1 MKKFKLLLFITLIA
15 TLIAGLSACN
25 CNGSDSD
32 GVKTYTVTP
41 DTSKSLT
48 LNVGDSDVDFTQYF
62 ILKDSDGNEIPV
74 TADMLDLSYVD
85 TSKTGGF
92 MVYLNYNGSS
102 GALWFT
108 VKENEETPTVTYTLS
123 VDNTKSRTL
132 TVGDT
137 NIDFTQYFKISA
149 SNGTTVPVTSSMLDL
164 SKVDTSKAGTFTV
177 TLNYDGK
184 SVSATFTVKENGSS
198 SETVDLSEVFS
209 QYTNVSKWNFAVSF
223 TDSVGVEDYYEYSGN
238 NILNKYLDINN
249 ETWTDYFTMGTANPY
264 YFYMDNGDGTYT
276 KYDETTDEFDEAYKD
291 LSLINLS
298 QLNDLSFTKSGD
310 YFIASNANDAGNAV
324 IGAYVDDSGN
334 SLTWTKL
341 AVYIANGKV
350 TKIEGTMSDDYIMT
364 FEISKY
370 GQINFTLPNA
380 TEGGGTTDPVEPT
393 GEMMEKQTYDA
404 ETFDNRNLQDRLS
417 QYKEPGDTSS
427 EGNAIGLPSTGTY
440 NALVIPVQFSG
451 DTITQAQLDKLNKA
465 FNGTS
470 ADTGWESVKTYYQK
484 ASYGKL
490 NITFDVQP
498 VCRMQY
504 SSSYY
509 ENLTATDEQSGQ
521 DYKNGDN
528 VILHEAL
535 AKLDSAIDFSKYDTN
550 NDGSID
556 AVYLIYSA
564 PVDYSN
570 DSFFWAY
577 VTWDST
583 DNQYDNKYAYYYMF
597 TGLDFMD
604 EGSANNG
611 SMTIN
616 TETFIHETGHLLAL
630 DDYYDYDSNAG
641 CNEGL
646 GGCAMMDWNIGDHD
660 AYSKIMMGWT
670 DATVVNETQTVTI
683 KSLQEKG
690 DVILIPLNFDNSYFC
705 EYLLIDLYSA
715 QGLNEL
721 RSEHGSTVLYGG
733 AEYGVRIYHVSS
745 SANNP
750 YNNNYGSFTDCNNSD
765 TANALIKLVEADGGD
780 SKFTDSDGYATVAT
794 ESDLWKTGSTLGSVF
809 ENYTRNNGDT
819 VNFEIS
825 IDSVSAEQATITVTF
840 KN

>member
-108 VKENEETPTVTYTLS
+108 VVT
-123 VDNTKSRTL
+123 DNS
-132 TVGDT
+132 G
-137 NIDFTQYFKISA
+137 NQGGS
-149 SNGTTVPVTSSMLDL
+149 TSD
-164 SKVDTSKAGTFTV
+164 
-177 TLNYDGK
+177 
-184 SVSATFTVKENGSS
+184 
-198 SETVDLSEVFS
+198 TVDLSSVFS
-209 QYTNVSKWNFAVSF
+209 QYTDISKWNFAVSF

-238 NILNKYLDINN
+238 NILNRFVDTNN
-249 ETWTDYFTMGTANPY
+249 ETWTEYFIMGTANPY

-440 NALVIPVQFSG
+440 NALVIPVKFSG

-577 VTWDST
+577 VTWDGT

-670 DATVVNETQTVTI
+670 DATIVNETQTITI
-683 KSLQEKG
+683 KSLQKQG
-690 DVILIPLNFDNSYFC
+690 DVILIPLSFDNSYFC

-733 AEYGVRIYHVSS
+733 AEYGVRIYHISS

>member
-1 MKKFKLLLFITLIA
+1 M
-15 TLIAGLSACN
+15 
-25 CNGSDSD
+25 
-32 GVKTYTVTP
+32 
-41 DTSKSLT
+41 
-48 LNVGDSDVDFTQYF
+48 
-62 ILKDSDGNEIPV
+62 
-74 TADMLDLSYVD
+74 
-85 TSKTGGF
+85 
-92 MVYLNYNGSS
+92 
-102 GALWFT
+102 
-108 VKENEETPTVTYTLS
+108 
-123 VDNTKSRTL
+123 
-132 TVGDT
+132 
-137 NIDFTQYFKISA
+137 
-149 SNGTTVPVTSSMLDL
+149 
-164 SKVDTSKAGTFTV
+164 
-177 TLNYDGK
+177 
-184 SVSATFTVKENGSS
+184 
-198 SETVDLSEVFS
+198 
-209 QYTNVSKWNFAVSF
+209 
-223 TDSVGVEDYYEYSGN
+223 
-238 NILNKYLDINN
+238 
-249 ETWTDYFTMGTANPY
+249 
-264 YFYMDNGDGTYT
+264 
-276 KYDETTDEFDEAYKD
+276 
-291 LSLINLS
+291 
-298 QLNDLSFTKSGD
+298 
-310 YFIASNANDAGNAV
+310 
-324 IGAYVDDSGN
+324 
-334 SLTWTKL
+334 
-341 AVYIANGKV
+341 
-350 TKIEGTMSDDYIMT
+350 
-364 FEISKY
+364 
-370 GQINFTLPNA
+370 PNA

-521 DYKNGDN
+521 QYNNGDN

-535 AKLDSAIDFSKYDTN
+535 SKVDSTIDFSKYDTN
-550 NDGSID
+550 NDGCID

-564 PVDYSN
+564 PVDYKN
-570 DSFFWAY
+570 ADFFWAY
-577 VTWDST
+577 VTWNGT

-683 KSLQEKG
+683 KSLQKQG

>member
-41 DTSKSLT
+41 DTSKGLT

-108 VKENEETPTVTYTLS
+108 VVT
-123 VDNTKSRTL
+123 DNS
-132 TVGDT
+132 G
-137 NIDFTQYFKISA
+137 NQGGS
-149 SNGTTVPVTSSMLDL
+149 TSD
-164 SKVDTSKAGTFTV
+164 
-177 TLNYDGK
+177 
-184 SVSATFTVKENGSS
+184 
-198 SETVDLSEVFS
+198 TVDLSSVFS
-209 QYTNVSKWNFAVSF
+209 QYTDISKWNFAVSF

-238 NILNKYLDINN
+238 NILNRFVDTNN
-249 ETWTDYFTMGTANPY
+249 ETCTEYFIMGTANPY
-264 YFYMDNGDGTYT
+264 YYYMENNDGTYT
-276 KYDETTDEFDEAYKD
+276 KYDENSNEFNDAYAY
-291 LSLINLS
+291 LSLIDLS
-298 QLNDLSFTKSGD
+298 KLNDLSFTKSGD

-324 IGAYVDDSGN
+324 IGEYLDDSGN
-334 SLTWTKL
+334 TLTWTKL
-341 AVYIANGKV
+341 AVYIDNGKV

-451 DTITQAQLDKLNKA
+451 DTITQTQLDKLNKA

-535 AKLDSAIDFSKYDTN
+535 TKLDSAIDFSKYDTN
-550 NDGSID
+550 NDGCID

-564 PVDYSN
+564 PVDYKN
-570 DSFFWAY
+570 ADFFWAY
-577 VTWDST
+577 VTWNGT

-670 DATVVNETQTVTI
+670 DATVVNETQTITI

>member
-32 GVKTYTVTP
+32 GVKIYTVTP

-62 ILKDSDGNEIPV
+62 ILKDSDGNDIPV

-85 TSKTGGF
+85 TTKAGGF

-108 VKENEETPTVTYTLS
+108 VVT
-123 VDNTKSRTL
+123 DNS
-132 TVGDT
+132 G
-137 NIDFTQYFKISA
+137 NQGGS
-149 SNGTTVPVTSSMLDL
+149 TSD
-164 SKVDTSKAGTFTV
+164 
-177 TLNYDGK
+177 
-184 SVSATFTVKENGSS
+184 
-198 SETVDLSEVFS
+198 TVDLSSVFS
-209 QYTNVSKWNFAVSF
+209 QYTDISKWNFAVSF

-521 DYKNGDN
+521 QYNNGDN

-535 AKLDSAIDFSKYDTN
+535 SKVDSTIDFSKYDTN
-550 NDGSID
+550 NDGCID

-583 DNQYDNKYAYYYMF
+583 GNQYDNKYAYYYMF

-670 DATVVNETQTVTI
+670 NATVVNETQTITI
-683 KSLQEKG
+683 KSLQKQG
-690 DVILIPLNFDNSYFC
+690 DVILIPLSFNNSYFC

-733 AEYGVRIYHVSS
+733 AEYGVRIYHISS

>member
-108 VKENEETPTVTYTLS
+108 VVT
-123 VDNTKSRTL
+123 DNS
-132 TVGDT
+132 G
-137 NIDFTQYFKISA
+137 NQGGS
-149 SNGTTVPVTSSMLDL
+149 TSD
-164 SKVDTSKAGTFTV
+164 
-177 TLNYDGK
+177 
-184 SVSATFTVKENGSS
+184 
-198 SETVDLSEVFS
+198 TVDLSSVFS
-209 QYTNVSKWNFAVSF
+209 QYTDISKWNFAVSF

-238 NILNKYLDINN
+238 NILNRFVDTNN
-249 ETWTDYFTMGTANPY
+249 ETCTEYFIMGTANPY
-264 YFYMDNGDGTYT
+264 YYYMENNDGTYT
-276 KYDETTDEFDEAYKD
+276 KYDENSNEFNDAYAY
-291 LSLINLS
+291 LSLIDLS
-298 QLNDLSFTKSGD
+298 KLNDLSFTKSGD

-324 IGAYVDDSGN
+324 IGEYLDDSGN
-334 SLTWTKL
+334 TLTWTKL
-341 AVYIANGKV
+341 AVYIDNGKV

-451 DTITQAQLDKLNKA
+451 DTITQTQLDKLNKA

-535 AKLDSAIDFSKYDTN
+535 TKLDSAIDFSKYDTN
-550 NDGSID
+550 NDGCID

-564 PVDYSN
+564 PVDYKN
-570 DSFFWAY
+570 ADFFWAY
-577 VTWDST
+577 VTWNGT

-670 DATVVNETQTVTI
+670 DATVVNETQTITI

>member
-108 VKENEETPTVTYTLS
+108 VVT
-123 VDNTKSRTL
+123 DNS
-132 TVGDT
+132 
-137 NIDFTQYFKISA
+137 
-149 SNGTTVPVTSSMLDL
+149 
-164 SKVDTSKAGTFTV
+164 
-177 TLNYDGK
+177 
-184 SVSATFTVKENGSS
+184 
-198 SETVDLSEVFS
+198 
-209 QYTNVSKWNFAVSF
+209 
-223 TDSVGVEDYYEYSGN
+223 
-238 NILNKYLDINN
+238 
-249 ETWTDYFTMGTANPY
+249 
-264 YFYMDNGDGTYT
+264 DN
-276 KYDETTDEFDEAYKD
+276 
-291 LSLINLS
+291 
-298 QLNDLSFTKSGD
+298 Q
-310 YFIASNANDAGNAV
+310 
-324 IGAYVDDSGN
+324 
-334 SLTWTKL
+334 
-341 AVYIANGKV
+341 
-350 TKIEGTMSDDYIMT
+350 
-364 FEISKY
+364 
-370 GQINFTLPNA
+370 
-380 TEGGGTTDPVEPT
+380 
-393 GEMMEKQTYDA
+393 MMEKQTYDA
-404 ETFDNRNLQDRLS
+404 ATFDNRNLQDILS
-417 QYKEPGDTSS
+417 QYTESGDTAG

-451 DTITQAQLDKLNKA
+451 DTITQTQLDKLNKA

-535 AKLDSAIDFSKYDTN
+535 TKLDSAIDFSKYDTN
-550 NDGSID
+550 NDGCID

-564 PVDYSN
+564 PVDYKN
-570 DSFFWAY
+570 ADFFWAY
-577 VTWDST
+577 VTWNGT

-670 DATVVNETQTVTI
+670 DATVVNETQTITI

-690 DVILIPLNFDNSYFC
+690 DVILIPLNFDNTYFC

-733 AEYGVRIYHVSS
+733 AEYGVRIYHISS

>member
-25 CNGSDSD
+25 CNGSDPD

-108 VKENEETPTVTYTLS
+108 VVT
-123 VDNTKSRTL
+123 DNS
-132 TVGDT
+132 G
-137 NIDFTQYFKISA
+137 NQGGS
-149 SNGTTVPVTSSMLDL
+149 TSD
-164 SKVDTSKAGTFTV
+164 
-177 TLNYDGK
+177 
-184 SVSATFTVKENGSS
+184 
-198 SETVDLSEVFS
+198 TVDLSSVFS
-209 QYTNVSKWNFAVSF
+209 QYTDISKWNFAVSF

-550 NDGSID
+550 NDGCID

-577 VTWDST
+577 VTWNGT

-670 DATVVNETQTVTI
+670 DATVVNETQTITI
-683 KSLQEKG
+683 KSLQKQG
-690 DVILIPLNFDNSYFC
+690 DVILIPLSFDNSYFC

-780 SKFTDSDGYATVAT
+780 SKFTDSDGYTTVAT

>member
-108 VKENEETPTVTYTLS
+108 VVT
-123 VDNTKSRTL
+123 DNS
-132 TVGDT
+132 G
-137 NIDFTQYFKISA
+137 NQGGS
-149 SNGTTVPVTSSMLDL
+149 TSD
-164 SKVDTSKAGTFTV
+164 
-177 TLNYDGK
+177 
-184 SVSATFTVKENGSS
+184 
-198 SETVDLSEVFS
+198 TVDLSSVFS
-209 QYTNVSKWNFAVSF
+209 QYTDISKWNFAVSF

-238 NILNKYLDINN
+238 NILNRFVDTNN
-249 ETWTDYFTMGTANPY
+249 ETWTEYFIMGTANPY

-451 DTITQAQLDKLNKA
+451 DTITQTQLDKLNKA

-535 AKLDSAIDFSKYDTN
+535 TKLDSAIDFSKYDTN
-550 NDGSID
+550 NDGCID

-564 PVDYSN
+564 PVDYKN
-570 DSFFWAY
+570 ADFFWAY
-577 VTWDST
+577 VTWNGT

-670 DATVVNETQTVTI
+670 DATVVNETQTITI

-690 DVILIPLNFDNSYFC
+690 DVILIPLNFDNTYFC

>member
-108 VKENEETPTVTYTLS
+108 VVT
-123 VDNTKSRTL
+123 DNS
-132 TVGDT
+132 G
-137 NIDFTQYFKISA
+137 NQGGS
-149 SNGTTVPVTSSMLDL
+149 TSD
-164 SKVDTSKAGTFTV
+164 
-177 TLNYDGK
+177 
-184 SVSATFTVKENGSS
+184 
-198 SETVDLSEVFS
+198 TVDLSSVFS
-209 QYTNVSKWNFAVSF
+209 QYTDISKWNFATSF
-223 TDSVGVEDYYEYSGN
+223 TDSSGKENYYEYSGN
-238 NILNKYLDINN
+238 NILNRFVDTNN
-249 ETWTDYFTMGTANPY
+249 ETWTEYFIMGTANPY
-264 YFYMDNGDGTYT
+264 YYYMENNDGTYT
-276 KYDETTDEFDEAYKD
+276 KYDENSNEFNDAYTY
-291 LSLINLS
+291 LSLIDLS
-298 QLNDLSFTKSGD
+298 KLNDLSFTKSGD

-324 IGAYVDDSGN
+324 IGEYLDESGN
-334 SLTWTKL
+334 TLTWTEL
-341 AVYIANGKV
+341 AVYIDNGKV
-350 TKIEGTMSDDYIMT
+350 TKIEGTQNDGYVMT

-404 ETFDNRNLQDRLS
+404 ATFDNRNLQDRLS
-417 QYKEPGDTSS
+417 QYTESGDTAG

-451 DTITQAQLDKLNKA
+451 DTITQTQLDKLNKA

-521 DYKNGDN
+521 DYNNGDN

-577 VTWDST
+577 VTWDGT

-670 DATVVNETQTVTI
+670 NATVVNETQTITI

-690 DVILIPLNFDNSYFC
+690 DVILIPLSFDNSYFC

>member
-62 ILKDSDGNEIPV
+62 ILKDSDGNVIPV

-108 VKENEETPTVTYTLS
+108 VVT
-123 VDNTKSRTL
+123 DNS
-132 TVGDT
+132 G
-137 NIDFTQYFKISA
+137 NQGGS
-149 SNGTTVPVTSSMLDL
+149 TSD
-164 SKVDTSKAGTFTV
+164 
-177 TLNYDGK
+177 
-184 SVSATFTVKENGSS
+184 
-198 SETVDLSEVFS
+198 TVDLSSVFS
-209 QYTNVSKWNFAVSF
+209 QYTDISKWNFAASF
-223 TDSVGVEDYYEYSGN
+223 TDSSGNEVYYEYSGN
-238 NILNKYLDINN
+238 NILNRFVDTNN
-249 ETWTDYFTMGTANPY
+249 ETWTEYFIMGTANPY
-264 YFYMDNGDGTYT
+264 YYYMENNDGTYT
-276 KYDETTDEFDEAYKD
+276 KYDENSNEFNDAYAY
-291 LSLINLS
+291 LSLIDLS
-298 QLNDLSFTKSGD
+298 KLNDLSFTKSGD
-310 YFIASNANDAGNAV
+310 YFIASNANEAGNAV
-324 IGAYVDDSGN
+324 IGEYLDESGN
-334 SLTWTKL
+334 TLTWTEL
-341 AVYIANGKV
+341 AVYIDNGKV
-350 TKIEGTMSDDYIMT
+350 TKIEGTQNDGYVMT

-393 GEMMEKQTYDA
+393 GEMMEKQTYDTA
-404 ETFDNRNLQDRLS
+404 TFDNRNLQDRLS
-417 QYKEPGDTSS
+417 QYTESGDTAG

-451 DTITQAQLDKLNKA
+451 DTITQTQLDKLNKA

-521 DYKNGDN
+521 EYKNGDN

-550 NDGSID
+550 NDGCID

-564 PVDYSN
+564 PVDYKN
-570 DSFFWAY
+570 ADFFWAY
-577 VTWDST
+577 VTWNGT

-604 EGSANNG
+604 DGSANNG

-670 DATVVNETQTVTI
+670 DATVVNETQTITI
-683 KSLQEKG
+683 KSLQKQG
-690 DVILIPLNFDNSYFC
+690 DVILIPLSFDNSYFC

-721 RSEHGSTVLYGG
+721 RSEHGSIVLYGG
-733 AEYGVRIYHVSS
+733 AEYGVRIYHISS

>member
-108 VKENEETPTVTYTLS
+108 VVT
-123 VDNTKSRTL
+123 DNS
-132 TVGDT
+132 G
-137 NIDFTQYFKISA
+137 NQGGS
-149 SNGTTVPVTSSMLDL
+149 TSD
-164 SKVDTSKAGTFTV
+164 
-177 TLNYDGK
+177 
-184 SVSATFTVKENGSS
+184 
-198 SETVDLSEVFS
+198 TVDLSSVFS
-209 QYTNVSKWNFAVSF
+209 QYTDISKWNFAVSF

-238 NILNKYLDINN
+238 NILNRFVDTNN
-249 ETWTDYFTMGTANPY
+249 ETWTEYFIMGTANPY

-404 ETFDNRNLQDRLS
+404 ATFDNRNLQDRLS
-417 QYKEPGDTSS
+417 QYTESGDTAS

-451 DTITQAQLDKLNKA
+451 DTITQTQLDKLNKA

-490 NITFDVQP
+490 NITFDIQP

-521 DYKNGDN
+521 EYKNGDN

-577 VTWDST
+577 VTWDGT

-670 DATVVNETQTVTI
+670 DATVVNETQTITI

-690 DVILIPLNFDNSYFC
+690 DVILIPLSFDNSYFC

-733 AEYGVRIYHVSS
+733 AEYGVRIYHISS

>member
-108 VKENEETPTVTYTLS
+108 VVT
-123 VDNTKSRTL
+123 DNS
-132 TVGDT
+132 
-137 NIDFTQYFKISA
+137 
-149 SNGTTVPVTSSMLDL
+149 
-164 SKVDTSKAGTFTV
+164 
-177 TLNYDGK
+177 
-184 SVSATFTVKENGSS
+184 
-198 SETVDLSEVFS
+198 
-209 QYTNVSKWNFAVSF
+209 
-223 TDSVGVEDYYEYSGN
+223 
-238 NILNKYLDINN
+238 
-249 ETWTDYFTMGTANPY
+249 
-264 YFYMDNGDGTYT
+264 DN
-276 KYDETTDEFDEAYKD
+276 
-291 LSLINLS
+291 
-298 QLNDLSFTKSGD
+298 Q
-310 YFIASNANDAGNAV
+310 
-324 IGAYVDDSGN
+324 
-334 SLTWTKL
+334 
-341 AVYIANGKV
+341 
-350 TKIEGTMSDDYIMT
+350 
-364 FEISKY
+364 
-370 GQINFTLPNA
+370 
-380 TEGGGTTDPVEPT
+380 
-393 GEMMEKQTYDA
+393 MMEKQTYDA

-521 DYKNGDN
+521 QYNNGDN

-535 AKLDSAIDFSKYDTN
+535 TKLDSTIDFSKYDTN

-577 VTWDST
+577 VTWDGT

-670 DATVVNETQTVTI
+670 DATVVNETQTITI
-683 KSLQEKG
+683 KSLQKQG
-690 DVILIPLNFDNSYFC
+690 DVILIPLSFDNSYFC

-733 AEYGVRIYHVSS
+733 AEYGVRIYHISS